1 MPAKS
6 EAKKMHKWRT
16 GRPLRGGHC
25 EMGVHFQLSTTRCR
39 GFRLLR
45 MQPGSYNSVPF
56 RLVVGAVSCSEV
68 HLCFALKLAKP
79 PRIPPSNEYNAEM
92 DALECVYS
100 ASKNPNDIEVEYD

>member
-1 MPAKS
+1 
-6 EAKKMHKWRT
+6 
-16 GRPLRGGHC
+16 
-25 EMGVHFQLSTTRCR
+25 
-39 GFRLLR
+39 

-56 RLVVGAVSCSEV
+56 RLVVVAVSCSEV

-100 ASKNPNDIEVEYD
+100 ASKNPNDIEVEYDPPPPGTIFPLELFPVGTD